1 MRKYIVFIIF
11 LILAIFSGCGSDKKQ
26 KDNTEYTY
34 YVYYLNIENNE
45 SVKEGIDTEEIE
57 KLERNFEKID
67 YLIYKLK
74 NPDDISNLHP
84 VLNKDIKI
92 LSYEI
97 ENRQLKLNFSLEYQS
112 LKSDVEVLYRASIVR
127 TFVQL
132 DFVDKIVFTVNGSP
146 LIDSNGNVISVMD
159 NNSFV
164 ENMGTDINTYKE
176 ETLNLYFSDNDYK
189 KLVKT
194 EVKSRIRPNIPKEKV
209 ILELLSKGPN
219 AEFSQMVKPTIPE
232 EMKINSIV
240 TKNEICYIDFSIKNV
255 STENAVSGL
264 LTIYSMVNSITDGS
278 NIMKVKFSI
287 DSNDTATYR
296 GVKLDEAFEKNYK
309 ILGIKEDK

>member
-132 DFVDKIVFTVNGSP
+132 DFIDKIIFTVNGSP
-146 LIDSNGNVISVMD
+146 LTDSNGNVISIMD

-176 ETLNLYFSDNDYK
+176 EKLNLYFSDNDYQ

-194 EVKSRIRPNIPKEKV
+194 EIKTRIRPNIPKEKV

-219 AEFSQMVKPTIPE
+219 MVKPTIPE